1 MTFMRTA
8 TESPAH
14 RDSLRISATVPKARS
29 NRTGHIAV
37 GTDGSYWGQAAL
49 GWAARYALT
58 RGAELDVYEADRR
71 FEQLPPDL
79 PADIGTGS
87 ILRPY
92 PLLAARVRGSGADST
107 GALLAAGAES
117 ELVVVG
123 CRGQRRRNL
132 GLGSHALVLVANADC
147 DVVVVR
153 GRPQAV
159 RGEFGKVIAW
169 VDGDERIVSGP
180 RNSPAASVVRWTSCA
195 TSPAATRRTER
206 ISLWWPRMPG
216 SIRRLEPHCTTRR
229 VQCWWLP
236 EQCS

>member
-1 MTFMRTA
+1 MTFLRAA
-8 TESPAH
+8 TEPSVRRHGLHIRASGVVPAVLS
-14 RDSLRISATVPKARS
+14 RGRV
-29 NRTGHIAV
+29 AV

-49 GWAARYALT
+49 GWAARYALM

-92 PLLAARVRGSGADST
+92 PLLSARVRGSGADSS

-132 GLGSHALVLVANADC
+132 GLGSHAMLLASNANC

-169 VDGDERIVSGP
+169 VDGDER
-180 RNSPAASVVRWTSCA
+180 VVARAQELARSFRTPLDVRQHQAGTDAPDGADLLVVAGNAGHTRTALHHA
-195 TSPAATRRTER
+195 TCPV
-206 ISLWWPRMPG
+206 L
-216 SIRRLEPHCTTRR
+216 
-229 VQCWWLP
+229 VVV
-236 EQCS
+236 